1 VKLSKLKFI
10 DKNRF
15 KKGVDMDVKN
25 QLLSVALREGEKP
38 DYAAMG
44 QEIDKA
50 GYVAV
55 EWFVLEKE
63 KLKVHPF
70 SKPGK

>member
-1 VKLSKLKFI
+1 
-10 DKNRF
+10 
-15 KKGVDMDVKN
+15 MDVKN